1 MRRPVLHVPG
11 RVLAPVLVLVLSAT
25 ACGGSE
31 EVAEPTTTTIVDL
44 FGDTST
50 TTTIGRLAVPGWT
63 STELPDLWEAVDE
76 CVELTEVGAEPL
88 PTEGPRT
95 VIVESGDSLGK
106 IAKRFDRTVDQF
118 MRANGISDPNLLRIG
133 QVLVVPR
140 RQAAA
145 EVEATDGPTIL
156 VEPVYCEID
165 TGVPAFGP
173 DGVQIGGPGMIE
185 VFADWKRIEGP
196 REAPRVNG
204 RLRGLM
210 IASVR
215 TFVDDVVPL
224 IERHGYPCRDAT
236 NNRCVWM
243 QHRWEV
249 LLATDDH
256 LSVRDTV
263 RRLLPGASAVQAEV
277 RAETFDLSTGLP
289 IHVKELFDLE
299 TEWLEALST
308 AAVGRLADQPW
319 TDERRVEGAGPEV
332 ENFSR
337 FNLTPGGL
345 VLAFAPG
352 SIGGSGSHTVS
363 ITIPY
368 RILDGYWLP
377 GGPVSL
383 LD

>member
-1 MRRPVLHVPG
+1 MRHPAQSTTV
-11 RVLAPVLVLVLSAT
+11 RVLVPALAFALLAT
-25 ACGGSE
+25 ACGGTDE
-31 EVAEPTTTTIVDL
+31 AAEPTTTTVLEL

-50 TTTIGRLAVPGWT
+50 TTTIGGLVVPGWT
-63 STELPDLWEAVDE
+63 PTELSDLWTAVDE
-76 CVELTEVGAEPL
+76 CVDLTEVGAEPL
-88 PTEGPRT
+88 PDEGPRT
-95 VIVESGDSLGK
+95 VTVESGDSLGK

-118 MRANGISDPNLLRIG
+118 MRANGISDPNLLRVG

-140 RQAAA
+140 QQAET
-145 EVEATDGPTIL
+145 EVDVTEGPTVL

-173 DGVQIGGPGMIE
+173 GGVQIGGPGMIE

-215 TFVDDVVPL
+215 IFVDDVVPL

-263 RRLLPGASAVQAEV
+263 RRLLPGAAAVEAEV
-277 RAETFDLSTGLP
+277 RAETFDLSIGLP
-289 IHVKELFDLE
+289 VRIEDLFDPE
-299 TEWLEALST
+299 TGWLGALSA
-308 AAVGRLADQPW
+308 AAVERLADQPW
-319 TDERRVEGAGPEV
+319 TDERRVEGAGPES

-368 RILDGYWLP
+368 RILDGYWQP